1 MKKVPL
7 LLVVCLFAVVSV
19 FAQNH
24 RENGPRQHS
33 FNKTEM
39 VKMRTDRMAKALG
52 LSGAQKDS
60 LLALNT
66 EFADKMPAMRKPV
79 SQQQMRA
86 KDSTAVKA
94 RRELA
99 ATMRSNAEEYNKRLK
114 KFLTEEQVAKY
125 GELQKKRMQNRN
137 GRHQMPRQHQNFPT
151 INED

>member
-1 MKKVPL
+1 
-7 LLVVCLFAVVSV
+7 
-19 FAQNH
+19 
-24 RENGPRQHS
+24 
-33 FNKTEM
+33 
-39 VKMRTDRMAKALG
+39 MRTDRMAKALG
-52 LSGAQKDS
+52 LSEAQKDS

-114 KFLTEEQVAKY
+114 NFLTEEQMAKY